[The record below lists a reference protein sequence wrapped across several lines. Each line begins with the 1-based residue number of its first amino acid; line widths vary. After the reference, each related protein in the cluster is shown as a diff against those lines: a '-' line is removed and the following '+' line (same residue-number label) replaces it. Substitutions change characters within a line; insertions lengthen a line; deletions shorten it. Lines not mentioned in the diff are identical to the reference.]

1 MTKGVL
7 STIIDGIG
15 GADAEQRAESYVM
28 VNVRP
33 GEKVAVM
40 LDLLSKLESKSPSAL
55 VTDRISHFLAEYA
68 ASSTANTEAVLNA
81 AVTVLKQRDGYGF
94 QEGSALAHLQSEGI
108 VAINGPQ
115 RVFFPSGA

>member
-15 GADAEQRAESYVM
+15 GAEAEQRAESYVM

-40 LDLLSKLESKSPSAL
+40 LDLLSKLTGQSPSAL
-55 VTDRISHFLAEYA
+55 VTDQLSRRLAVYA
-68 ASSTANTEAVLNA
+68 AASTANTEAILSAAENVLE
-81 AVTVLKQRDGYGF
+81 QGGGYGF
-94 QEGSALAHLQSEGI
+94 QEGSALARLQSEGI
-108 VAINGPQ
+108 VTIKGP
-115 RVFFPSGA
+115 RHEFFPSGA

>member
-15 GADAEQRAESYVM
+15 GGDAEQRAESYVM

-40 LDLLSKLESKSPSAL
+40 LDLLSKLSGKSPSAL
-55 VTDRISHFLAEYA
+55 ATDKISHFLAEYA
-68 ASSTANTEAVLNA
+68 ASSIVNTEAVLNA
-81 AVTVLKQRDGYGF
+81 AVTVLEQRDGYGF
-94 QEGSALAHLQSEGI
+94 QDGSALAVLQSRGI
-108 VAINGPQ
+108 VAIKGPQ
-115 RVFFPSGA
+115 HVFFPSGA

>member
-33 GEKVAVM
+33 GEKVAAM
-40 LDLLSKLESKSPSAL
+40 LDLLSKMSGKSPSAL
-55 VTDRISHFLAEYA
+55 VTDELSRRLADYA
-68 ASSTANTEAVLNA
+68 AASFANTEAILSA
-81 AVTVLKQRDGYGF
+81 AETVLEQGGGYGF
-94 QEGSALAHLQSEGI
+94 QEGSALALLQSEGI
-108 VAINGPQ
+108 VAIKGPKHD
-115 RVFFPSGA
+115 FFPSSA

>member
-15 GADAEQRAESYVM
+15 EAEAEKRAESFVM

-40 LDLLSKLESKSPSAL
+40 LDLLSKLTGQSPSAL
-55 VTDRISHFLAEYA
+55 VTDEMSRRLALYA
-68 ASSTANTEAVLNA
+68 SASSANTEAILSAAESVLEQGGG
-81 AVTVLKQRDGYGF
+81 LGF
-94 QEGSALAHLQSEGI
+94 QEGSALARLQSEGI
-108 VAINGPQ
+108 VAIKGPQ
-115 RVFFPSGA
+115 RRFFPSGA